1 MLLNLGVIDLPY
13 QAAPS
18 KVAKAK
24 KGKANKPR
32 SVKTGEQSTGDVAHW
47 LENKYGVMQGF
58 VNLHMPEI
66 AASLEDSVAGAIESL
81 MQGAPPRHDVF
92 GTATSKIE
100 TLFKFTYLDK
110 EEIVQTG
117 AQGVPT
123 EAAKRRVNH
132 RLKLNRG
139 AKRPSFI
146 DTGLYQSSFKSWM
159 E

>member
-13 QAAPS
+13 QTVPT

-24 KGKANKPR
+24 KGKANKPKA
-32 SVKTGEQSTGDVAHW
+32 VKAGEQTTGDVAHW

-58 VNLHMPEI
+58 VELHMPDI
-66 AASLEDSVAGAIESL
+66 ATAIEDSLAGAIESL

-92 GTATSKIE
+92 GTATNMIE

-110 EEIVQTG
+110 EEITQTG

-123 EAAKRRVNH
+123 EAAKQGVNH

-139 AKRPSFI
+139 PKRPSFI
-146 DTGLYQSSFKSWM
+146 DTGLYQASFKSWV